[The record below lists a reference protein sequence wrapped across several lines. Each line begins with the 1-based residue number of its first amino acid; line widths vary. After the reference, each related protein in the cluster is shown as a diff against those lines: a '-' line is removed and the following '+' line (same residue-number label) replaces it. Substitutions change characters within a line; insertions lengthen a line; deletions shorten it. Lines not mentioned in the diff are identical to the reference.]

1 MPRTV
6 EKAFNFELAKQLRL
20 KHPRWR
26 EEPYGTDIIAA
37 EQTGVLD
44 GQRRKQPDI
53 VIRHVGGQPVVVET
67 EYFPANTV
75 EKEAIDR
82 LGSNIDG
89 RAVEGTIA
97 VRIPDAL
104 GRKSQSALGSEI
116 RKAFFEY
123 CLLYG
128 DSDKINRWPEQGWLS
143 GNLDNLAEAI
153 ESVALS
159 VTLTKAT
166 DILQNGIDTGTYM
179 LRSFRLERADML
191 PQMAEF
197 LFQSDSQQTTRM
209 AVAIITNA
217 FVFQAAIAGN
227 HNIPSPESLLGQNSG
242 SLKLVVSMCWQKIM
256 ETNYWPIFNIS
267 NELMRPVPG
276 PVARPFLEYMI
287 KLAGDLTDL
296 GTASMHDLSGQ
307 MFQRLISD
315 RKFLATFYTLPSSA
329 TMLANLATSRLS
341 IDWTNQE
348 DIKKLRI
355 ADFACGT
362 GTLIS
367 AAQHAVSV
375 RFRRTGGDDRVL
387 HKAMMEQILVA
398 TDIMPAATHLTAS
411 TLSSAHPNVC
421 FDETNI
427 FTLPYGADTGEVRI
441 GALDLIDDKKVRNLF
456 GTSAARRP
464 GGRSERVEQT
474 AVIEHESCDLVIMN
488 PPFTNPTNHESTEV
502 PVPSF
507 AGFGTSEDEQKA
519 MSDRLRHIR
528 ESLKRRREREGAYD
542 YWPEPAGHGNAGL
555 ASNFMDIA
563 HAKLRPG
570 GCLALVVPAS
580 FSQGAATKN
589 ARKMLEDFYDD
600 VIIVAI
606 ATDGKT
612 DRAFSS
618 DTGMGEILLLGTRRE
633 RKRQTGEEGT
643 EGRNV
648 LSINL
653 RGRPSTQLEGSLLAE
668 AIENIR
674 LGKRISGNITLGDNL
689 IPAGSFRFAP
699 FNVAF
704 RSAGI
709 RECGLIDA
717 LVNLTDGKVVH
728 PQTNA
733 SFKVPITHLG
743 NLGDTG
749 KGSRD
754 INGANG
760 RGPFDVVAVM
770 QGEYPTY
777 PILWAHHAGQ
787 DDGDRER
794 CLVVEPDRKG
804 MIRTDCNVTECK
816 GTNCEVVNCNTAKA
830 QLLWNNYVSRLHFN
844 LNFRINSQSLTACL
858 TERPAIGG
866 EAWPNFLVKQ
876 PEWELPIL
884 LWANTTLGLML
895 FWWYGTRQQEGRSRL
910 SLSRHHELLS
920 LDARTLRDQQFTQ
933 AENIFERFRERPFL
947 PANEAW
953 RDEVRK
959 ELDSA
964 VLIELLEL
972 DPSILEGIE
981 ILREQWCRE
990 PSVHGGQ
997 DTQP

>member
-6 EKAFNFELAKQLRL
+6 EKALNIELANQLRL

-26 EEPYGTDIIAA
+26 EEPDGTDIVSA

-53 VIRHVGGQPVVVET
+53 VIRHVGGHPVVVET
-67 EYFPANTV
+67 EYFPASTV
-75 EKEAIDR
+75 EKEAIER
-82 LGSNIDG
+82 LGNKING
-89 RAVEGTIA
+89 RTVEGTIA
-97 VRIPDAL
+97 VRIPNGL
-104 GRKSQSALGSEI
+104 GQKSQSSLGEEI
-116 RKAFFEY
+116 KKAIYEY
-123 CLLYG
+123 CLLFG
-128 DSDKINRWPEQGWLS
+128 SPDKISRWPKQGWLS
-143 GNLDNLAEAI
+143 GNIDNLAEAI

-159 VTLTKAT
+159 VTITKAT
-166 DILQNGIDTGTYM
+166 DILQNGIDTGASM
-179 LRSFRLERADML
+179 LRSYQTERPDML
-191 PQMAEF
+191 PEMAKF
-197 LFQSDSQQTTRM
+197 LYQSDSPQTTRM

-217 FVFQAAIAGN
+217 FVFQTAIAGN
-227 HNIPSPESLLGQNSG
+227 HNISSPDLLLGQNSV
-242 SLKLVVSMCWQKIM
+242 SLKLAVRNCWQEIM

-267 NELMRPVPG
+267 RELLAPVPES
-276 PVARPFLEYMI
+276 VARPFLEHLI
-287 KLAGDLTDL
+287 KLAGQLTEL
-296 GTASMHDLSGQ
+296 GTANMHDLSGQ

-329 TMLANLATSRLS
+329 TMLANLAASRLS
-341 IDWTNQE
+341 IDWGNQE
-348 DIKKLRI
+348 DIGKLRI

-362 GTLIS
+362 GSLIS
-367 AAQHAVSV
+367 AVQHAVSV

-427 FTLPYGADTGEVRI
+427 YTLPYGSDTGEVRI
-441 GALDLIDDKKVRNLF
+441 GALDLIDDKNVRNLF

-519 MSDRLRHIR
+519 MSARLKHIR
-528 ESLKRRREREGAYD
+528 NVLKRRRERDSAYD
-542 YWPEPAGHGNAGL
+542 FSPEPAGHGNAGL

-580 FSQGAATKN
+580 FSQGAATNN

-600 VIIVAI
+600 VIIIAI
-606 ATDGKT
+606 ATEGKT

-633 RKRQTGEEGT
+633 RKRQIGEETT
-643 EGRNV
+643 EGRDV
-648 LSINL
+648 LLINL
-653 RGRPSTQLEGSLLAE
+653 RSRPDTQLEGSFLAE

-674 LGKRISGNITLGDNL
+674 LSKRISGDITLGNN
-689 IPAGSFRFAP
+689 ITPSGNFRRAP
-699 FNVAF
+699 FDVAF

-709 RECGLIDA
+709 RESGLIDT
-717 LVNLTDGKVVH
+717 LVSLTEGKLIH
-728 PQTNA
+728 PQTNV
-733 SFKVPITHLG
+733 SFTVPITPLG
-743 NLGDTG
+743 NLGNTG

-754 INGANG
+754 INGANR
-760 RGPFDVVAVM
+760 RGPFDVVEIR

-787 DDGDRER
+787 NDGNRER
-794 CLVVEPDRKG
+794 CLVVEPDSKG
-804 MIRTDCNVTECK
+804 VIRTDCNLVECE
-816 GTNCEVVNCNTAKA
+816 GINCEVANCKTGEA
-830 QLLWNNYVSRLHFN
+830 QLLWENFVSRLHFN
-844 LNFRINSQSLTACL
+844 INFRINSQSLAACL
-858 TERPAIGG
+858 TERLTIGG
-866 EAWPNFLVKQ
+866 EAWPNFIVHH
-876 PEWELPIL
+876 PEWEFPML
-884 LWANTTLGLML
+884 LWANTTLGLMI

-910 SLSRHHELLS
+910 SLSRHRELLS
-920 LDARTLRDQQFTQ
+920 IDTRNLNEQKFAQ
-933 AENIFERFRERPFL
+933 AENIFERFKERTFL
-947 PANEAW
+947 PANEAY

-959 ELDSA
+959 ELDAA

-972 DPSILEGIE
+972 DTSILEGLE
-981 ILREQWCRE
+981 LLREQWCRE

-997 DTQP
+997 ATQP